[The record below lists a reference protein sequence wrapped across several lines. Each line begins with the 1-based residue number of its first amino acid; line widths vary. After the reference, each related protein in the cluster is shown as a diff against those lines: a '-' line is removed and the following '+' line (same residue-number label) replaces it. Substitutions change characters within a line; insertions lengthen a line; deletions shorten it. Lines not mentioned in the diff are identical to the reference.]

1 MSWKELSAKANS
13 NATTTGLM
21 AGVMMW
27 ILKFDIALHTYGNQQ
42 ARPLV
47 TSVCMYVLR
56 N

>member
-13 NATTTGLM
+13 NATTGLM

-42 ARPLV
+42 ARLLV
-47 TSVCMYVLR
+47 TNVCMYVLR
-56 N
+56 I